1 MKTRDRGRG
10 ERNGRENPRQRR
22 RRGPSR
28 TGKRGGRGKP
38 SPGVGGRRDGVHVR
52 PGDTRPSQRHFSQQ
66 FIVDYPRASPG
77 ESVSCSAV
85 SDSVTPW
92 TVACQA
98 PLSRGFS
105 RQEHWSGLPCP
116 PPRDLPDPRTEPGSP
131 ASQADSYCL
140 SPQGTHRTFLNVQ
153 ESGATSG
160 RRGMHNCCVVW
171 T

>member
-38 SPGVGGRRDGVHVR
+38 SPGVGGRRDSVHVR

-85 SDSVTPW
+85 SDSMTPW

-105 RQEHWSGLPCP
+105 RQEHWSGLPFP
-116 PPRDLPDPRTEPGSP
+116 SPGHRPNPEIKPESP
-131 ASQADSYCL
+131 ALQASSLL
-140 SPQGTHRTFLNVQ
+140 SEPQGRPIKYFL
-153 ESGATSG
+153 
-160 RRGMHNCCVVW
+160 
-171 T
+171 